1 MNYLF
6 ACLLRQDL
14 KSWFIDSNCFY
25 MKLFVPRPEIRSLES
40 GSGEKDLI
48 SVHYQARV
56 SVADE
61 SSSNLVTGIYYFST

>member
-1 MNYLF
+1 
-6 ACLLRQDL
+6 
-14 KSWFIDSNCFY
+14 